1 MYNNTYH
8 QGAGYPPPS
17 HDGDDGGNTAVTTQ
31 GGQKTNSHHSLTPV
45 TIRQLLNAKQVQN
58 EDEYLVDGKKLS
70 LITIVGV
77 IVAVKDVTHQ
87 LRLEIDDGTGRIDM
101 IQFLDDTIAVKT
113 SWREGTYVRIIGH
126 LRTFQGVRTIVKI
139 VLNLINH
146 DKFNEITYHF
156 LEVIYVHLY
165 NTKGGYKLSGLT
177 NANTSGSTGVNSYA
191 ASDANGLNFLQNAI
205 IDLLRKCSH
214 QEGTTTGFIRTTL
227 NHCAT
232 DDQIYEA
239 LQFLLTKGLIYN
251 GCDED
256 NWVLFKP
263 NI

>member
-1 MYNNTYH
+1 MYNNPYH
-8 QGAGYPPPS
+8 QAAGYPPPS
-17 HDGDDGGNTAVTTQ
+17 HDGDDGGPAINTQ

-58 EDEYLVDGKKLS
+58 EDEYMVDGKKLS

-77 IVAVKDVTHQ
+77 ITAVKDVTHQ

-101 IQFLDDTIAVKT
+101 VQFLDEQTTVKT

-126 LRTFQGVRTIVKI
+126 LRAFQGIRTIVKI

-165 NTKGGYKLSGLT
+165 NTKGGSKLSGQPIPNQ
-177 NANTSGSTGVNSYA
+177 NANP
-191 ASDANGLNFLQNAI
+191 SDANGLNYLQNSI
-205 IDLLRKCSH
+205 LDVLRKCSH
-214 QEGTTTGFIRTTL
+214 QEGTSTGFIRSAL
-227 NHCAT
+227 NHVAN
-232 DDQIYEA
+232 DDQIVEA
-239 LQFLLTKGLIYN
+239 LQYLLHKGFIYN

-256 NWVLFKP
+256 NWVLFKQ
-263 NI
+263 NN